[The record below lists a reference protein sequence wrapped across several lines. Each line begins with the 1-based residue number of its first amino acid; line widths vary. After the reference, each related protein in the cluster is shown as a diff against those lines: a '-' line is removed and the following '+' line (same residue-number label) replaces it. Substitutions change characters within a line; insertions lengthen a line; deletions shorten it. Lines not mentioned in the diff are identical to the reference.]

1 MITTAF
7 LMFISFA
14 TTNRSLRVLS
24 HIDHLV
30 LLGLEVPQVLRE
42 VYIIGRGQVL
52 IMLRIHQERSVVR

>member
-1 MITTAF
+1 M
-7 LMFISFA
+7 
-14 TTNRSLRVLS
+14 S